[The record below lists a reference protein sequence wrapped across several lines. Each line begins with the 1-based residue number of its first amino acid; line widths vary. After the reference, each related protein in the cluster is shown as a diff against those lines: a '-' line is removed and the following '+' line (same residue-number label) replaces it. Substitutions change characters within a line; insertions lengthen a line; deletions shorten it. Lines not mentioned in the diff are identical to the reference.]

1 MAALGLRL
9 RIDSQEAKRFR
20 KPHMAKKNKQT
31 PASEIIVAEMPEHWL
46 SRIHQGDC
54 VEQMKRLP
62 DHCVQLAFADPP
74 FNIGYEYDEYDDRL
88 ATEMYLEWS
97 KTWMAEVRRVLATNG
112 AFWLAIGDEYAAEL
126 KIEAQKL
133 GFHCRSWVSWYYTFG
148 VHCTMKFTRSHAHL
162 FHFVRDETQFTF
174 NADAIKVP
182 SARQLVYKDSRAASG
197 GRLPDD
203 TFILRP
209 QDCVDGLLPDEDTWY
224 FPRVAGTFKE
234 RAGFHGCQMPEQ
246 LLGRII
252 KACSNAGDI
261 VMDPFSGSATTLAV
275 AKKLNRRFL
284 GFELSTEYAARGSA
298 RLAGIACG
306 DRLDGSE
313 EPKSSAPQTGLKPAK
328 RDEQLPLFGFLADTN
343 YPEGFP
349 ESSAKLVE
357 AFANVNRGFSVDRVV
372 VDPILNEDF
381 QKECDRS
388 SIEGSHRDRNR
399 LLFRLRKAG
408 LFKRAGITT
417 SKETLMPWSEL
428 SAYIFASEIAWRK
441 IFDRFDLSL
450 DEILCDDRIAAQFAP
465 GYTPFEYRWGA
476 MKLRKEGMN
485 ARTRAQ
491 NFRKQL
497 KIRKL
502 SDSISLGEL
511 DFAQIPEG
519 PGVYGI
525 ALAGTRP
532 KFLYAGEA
540 TQLRDRMRQHFGTE
554 QQRSLWQSG
563 QTGADVFFSSVATI
577 DDYRLARQSVLLKW
591 YSPAWNIVDLLSA

>member
-1 MAALGLRL
+1 
-9 RIDSQEAKRFR
+9 
-20 KPHMAKKNKQT
+20 MAKSRKLNSAT
-31 PASEIIVAEMPEHWL
+31 ETVVVEMPEQWL
-46 SRIHQGDC
+46 SKIHQGDC
-54 VEQMKRLP
+54 VAQMQQLP

-88 ATEMYLEWS
+88 ATEKYLQWS
-97 KTWMAEVRRVLATNG
+97 TTWMAEVHRVLASNG

-148 VHCTMKFTRSHAHL
+148 VHCKMKFTRSHAHL
-162 FHFVRDETQFTF
+162 FHFVRDPVQFTF

-182 SARQLVYKDSRAASG
+182 SARQLVYNDSRAASG

-298 RLAGIACG
+298 RLSGIAIG
-306 DRLDGSE
+306 DQLDGSE
-313 EPKSSAPQTGLKPAK
+313 DPATSAPKTGEANSKKSPK
-328 RDEQLPLFGFLADTN
+328 QRMLFGFDAD
-343 YPEGFP
+343 PRFPDGFP
-349 ESSAKLVE
+349 ESSIALVG
-357 AFANVNRGFSVDRVV
+357 AFANVNRGYSVDRVV
-372 VDPILNEDF
+372 VDPVLNENF
-381 QKECDRS
+381 QKECDRL

-408 LFKRAGITT
+408 MFKRAGITT

-428 SAYIFASEIAWRK
+428 SPYIFASEIAWRK
-441 IFDRFDLSL
+441 ILDRFDLSL
-450 DEILCDDRIAAQFAP
+450 DEILCDDRIAAQFDAIAAQFAP

-485 ARTRAQ
+485 ARTRAK
-491 NFRKQL
+491 NFRKEL
-497 KIRKL
+497 KVRKL
-502 SDSISLGEL
+502 NESVSLREL
-511 DFAQIPEG
+511 DIEQVPEG

-525 ALAGTRP
+525 ALAGERP

-540 TQLRDRMRQHFGTE
+540 TQLRSRIRRHFETD
-554 QQRSLWQSG
+554 QLRSLWQSG
-563 QTGADVFFSSVATI
+563 QEGANVFFCAVPTV

-591 YSPAWNIVDLLSA
+591 YAPAWNIVDLLST

>member
-1 MAALGLRL
+1 
-9 RIDSQEAKRFR
+9 
-20 KPHMAKKNKQT
+20 MAKKKSAK
-31 PASEIIVAEMPEHWL
+31 PISEMKVAEMPEQWL
-46 SRIHQGDC
+46 SKIHQGDC
-54 VEQMKRLP
+54 VEQMQRLP
-62 DHCVQLAFADPP
+62 DHSVQLAFADPP
-74 FNIGYEYDEYDDRL
+74 FNIGYEYDEYDDSL
-88 ATEMYLEWS
+88 ATEKYLEWS
-97 KTWMAEVRRVLATNG
+97 KTWMAEVHRVLATNG

-162 FHFVRDETQFTF
+162 FHFVRDAAHFTF
-174 NADAIKVP
+174 NANAIKVP
-182 SARQLVYKDSRAASG
+182 SARQLVYNDARAASG

-234 RAGFHGCQMPEQ
+234 RTGFHGCQMPEQ

-252 KACSNAGDI
+252 KACSNEGEI

-275 AKKLNRRFL
+275 AKKLKRRFL
-284 GFELSTEYAARGSA
+284 GFELSTEYAARGAA
-298 RLAGIACG
+298 RLAGVAQG

-313 EPKSSAPQTGLKPAK
+313 EPKGSAPQTGTKRQKP
-328 RDEQLPLFGFLADTN
+328 DLQLPLFGFLTDSRF
-343 YPEGFP
+343 PEGFP
-349 ESSAKLVE
+349 ESSVKTVE
-357 AFANVNRGFSVDRVV
+357 AFSNVNRGFSVDRVV

-381 QKECDRS
+381 QKECDRM

-408 LFKRAGITT
+408 QFKRAGITT
-417 SKETLMPWSEL
+417 SKETLLPWSEL
-428 SAYIFASEIAWRK
+428 SPYVFASEIAWRK

-450 DEILCDDRIAAQFAP
+450 DEILCDDRIAAQFDAIAAQFAP

-497 KIRKL
+497 KLKKL
-502 SDSISLGEL
+502 SDSVLLQTL
-511 DFAQIPEG
+511 DFDQVPDG

-525 ALAGTRP
+525 AETGTRP
-532 KFLYAGEA
+532 KFLYAGET
-540 TQLRDRMRQHFGTE
+540 TQLRNRLRQHFETE
-554 QQRSLWQSG
+554 QQRSLWQPG
-563 QTGADVFFSSVATI
+563 PTGAAVFFCPVATI

>member
-1 MAALGLRL
+1 
-9 RIDSQEAKRFR
+9 
-20 KPHMAKKNKQT
+20 MAKKKSGRGAAERTQ
-31 PASEIIVAEMPEHWL
+31 EMPARVVQGMPL
-46 SRIHQGDC
+46 QLLGKIHQGDC
-54 VEQMKRLP
+54 IEQMKQLP
-62 DHCVQLAFADPP
+62 DNCVHLAFADPP
-74 FNIGYEYDEYDDRL
+74 FNIGYEYDQYDDRL
-88 ATEMYLEWS
+88 DTEKYLEWS
-97 KTWMAEVRRVLATNG
+97 SGWMSQVHRVLAKNG
-112 AFWLAIGDEYAAEL
+112 TFWLAIGDEYAAEL
-126 KIEAQKL
+126 KIAAQKL

-162 FHFVRDETQFTF
+162 FQFVRDPDNFTF
-174 NADAIKVP
+174 NVSAIKVP
-182 SARQLVYKDSRAASG
+182 SARQLVYNDARAASG
-197 GRLPDD
+197 GRMPDD

-252 KACSNAGDI
+252 KACSNEDDI

-284 GFELSTEYAARGSA
+284 GFELSTEYAARGAA
-298 RLAGIACG
+298 RLAGIAIG

-313 EPKSSAPQTGLKPAK
+313 EPKVSAPQTNAK
-328 RDEQLPLFGFLADTN
+328 RTKVDKQLPLFGFRTDRDLPQGLT
-343 YPEGFP
+343 
-349 ESSAKLVE
+349 ESSLKLID
-357 AFANVNRGFSVDRVV
+357 AFAATNRGYSVDRVV
-372 VDPILNEDF
+372 ADPILNTDF
-381 QKECDRS
+381 QLECDRV

-408 LFKRAGITT
+408 MFKRAGVAT

-428 SAYIFASEIAWRK
+428 SPYIFASEIAWRK
-441 IFDRFDLSL
+441 IYDRFDLSL
-450 DEILCDDRIAAQFAP
+450 DEILCDDRIAAQFDAIAAQFAP

-485 ARTRAQ
+485 ARTRAK
-491 NFRKQL
+491 NFRKEL
-497 KIRKL
+497 KVRKL
-502 SDSISLGEL
+502 NDAVSLREL
-511 DFAQIPEG
+511 DLEQIPDG

-525 ALAGTRP
+525 AVMEERP

-540 TQLRDRMRQHFGTE
+540 TQLRNRMRRHFETD
-554 QQRSLWQSG
+554 QLRCLWQLG
-563 QTGADVFFSSVATI
+563 EEGASVFFCSVPTI

-591 YSPAWNIVDLLSA
+591 YRPAWNIVDLLST